1 MGTKGVCERV
11 SELKLSLESD
21 MSHMVK
27 RSAPDGAKRRRCV
40 KVSVLQHRNKKRLT
54 KKGKYKQGKK
64 LRNNV

>member
-1 MGTKGVCERV
+1 M

-27 RSAPDGAKRRRCV
+27 RSAPDGAKRKRCV

-54 KKGKYKQGKK
+54 KGRKVQAGEEIKK
-64 LRNNV
+64 